1 MKLSHAQAVWVM
13 VACTAMWS
21 IAGVVTRQ
29 LDGAQ
34 SFEVTFW
41 RSVFTVMSLLVIL
54 PLTQGRGVFQRLIKA
69 PRVVWFS
76 GVCWAFMF
84 TSFMMA
90 LTLTTVAEVLIT
102 MAIGPLVTALIARIF
117 LNQHIALRTW
127 LAIAMAGVG
136 MAWMFGEPSA
146 DAAATPWG
154 TLVAL
159 LVPISA
165 AINWTLVQR
174 AQRTNAS
181 SDGETSVELIPA
193 VMVGALLSALA
204 TLPFAT
210 PFQATYTDVAWLALL
225 GLVQLAIPCAL
236 VVVCARVLPAP
247 EISLLA
253 LLEVLF
259 GIALAWVGAGEEPSN
274 RVLSGGG
281 LVLVGLLLNEWL
293 ASRETNDERMNNRES
308 EEM

>member
-1 MKLSHAQAVWVM
+1 M

-29 LDGAQ
+29 LESAQ

-41 RSVFTVMSLLVIL
+41 RSVFTMLSLLVIL
-54 PLTQGRGVFQRLIKA
+54 PIMQGLGVFQRLLKA
-69 PRVVWFS
+69 PRVVWWS

-90 LTLTTVAEVLIT
+90 LTLTTVAQVLVT
-102 MAIGPLVTALIARIF
+102 MAIGPLITALIARLF
-117 LNQHIALRTW
+117 LQHHIAARTW
-127 LAIAMAGVG
+127 MAIAMAGVG
-136 MAWMFGEPSA
+136 MAWMFNEPSA
-146 DAAATPWG
+146 GVASTPWG

-174 AQRTNAS
+174 AQRVQAS
-181 SDGETSVELIPA
+181 LGEGRTVELIPA
-193 VMVGALLSALA
+193 VMLGAMLSTLA
-204 TLPFAT
+204 TLPFAM
-210 PFQATYTDVAWLALL
+210 PFQATHTDVAWLALL

-259 GIALAWVGAGEEPSN
+259 GIALAWVGADEEPSA
-274 RVLSGGG
+274 RVLSGGS

-293 ASRETNDERMNNRES
+293 ASRESKEL
-308 EEM
+308 

>member
-1 MKLSHAQAVWVM
+1 M
-13 VACTAMWS
+13 VACSAMWS
-21 IAGVVTRQ
+21 LAGVVTRQ
-29 LDGAQ
+29 LEGAQ

-41 RSVFTVMSLLVIL
+41 RSLFTVLSLLVIL
-54 PLTQGRGVFQRLIKA
+54 PVTQGRGVFKRLSHA
-69 PRVVWFS
+69 PRVVWLS

-102 MAIGPLVTALIARIF
+102 MAIGPLITALIARIF
-117 LNQHIALRTW
+117 LKHHIAARTW

-136 MAWMFGEPSA
+136 MAWMFSEPSHGVA
-146 DAAATPWG
+146 TTPWG

-174 AQRTNAS
+174 VQREQALV
-181 SDGETSVELIPA
+181 GEGATVELIPA
-193 VMVGALLSALA
+193 VMVGALLSTVA
-204 TLPFAT
+204 TLPFSM
-210 PFQATYTDVAWLALL
+210 PFQATQTDVAWLALL

-259 GIALAWVGAGEEPSN
+259 GIALAWVGAGEEPSA

-293 ASRETNDERMNNRES
+293 AARES
-308 EEM
+308 KGK

>member
-1 MKLSHAQAVWVM
+1 MRLSHTQAVWTM
-13 VACTAMWS
+13 VACSAMWS
-21 IAGVVTRQ
+21 LAGVVTRQ
-29 LDGAQ
+29 LEGAQ

-41 RSVFTVMSLLVIL
+41 RSLFTVLSLLVIL
-54 PLTQGRGVFQRLIKA
+54 PVTQGRGVFKRLRHA
-69 PRVVWFS
+69 PRVVWLS

-102 MAIGPLVTALIARIF
+102 MAIGPLITALIARIF
-117 LNQHIALRTW
+117 LKHHIAARTW

-136 MAWMFGEPSA
+136 MAWMFNEPSHGVET
-146 DAAATPWG
+146 TPWG

-174 AQRTNAS
+174 VQREQALV
-181 SDGETSVELIPA
+181 GEGATVELIPA
-193 VMVGALLSALA
+193 VMVGALLSTVA
-204 TLPFAT
+204 TLPFSM
-210 PFQATYTDVAWLALL
+210 PFQATQTDVAWLALL

-259 GIALAWVGAGEEPSN
+259 GIALAWVGAGEEPSA

-293 ASRETNDERMNNRES
+293 AARES
-308 EEM
+308 KGK

>member
-1 MKLSHAQAVWVM
+1 MRLSHTQAVWTM
-13 VACTAMWS
+13 VACAAMWS
-21 IAGVVTRQ
+21 IAGVVTR
-29 LDGAQ
+29 LLESAQ

-41 RSVFTVMSLLVIL
+41 RSVFTVLSLLVIL
-54 PLTQGRGVFQRLIKA
+54 PLKQGRGVFQRLLKA
-69 PRVVWFS
+69 PRVVWWS

-102 MAIGPLVTALIARIF
+102 MSIGPLITALIARIF
-117 LNQHIALRTW
+117 LKHQIALRTW

-136 MAWMFGEPSA
+136 MAWMFSQPTAS
-146 DAAATPWG
+146 DISTPWG

-159 LVPISA
+159 LVPMSA

-174 AQRTNAS
+174 AQGTHTS
-181 SDGETSVELIPA
+181 SAQQESVELIPA

-204 TLPFAT
+204 TLPFAM
-210 PFQATYTDVAWLALL
+210 PFQATHMDVAWLALL

-259 GIALAWVGAGEEPSN
+259 GIALAWVGAGEEPSA
-274 RVLSGGG
+274 RVLGGGG
-281 LVLVGLLLNEWL
+281 LVLLGLLLNEWL
-293 ASRETNDERMNNRES
+293 ASRESNEERINNRES
-308 EEM
+308 KEM

>member
-1 MKLSHAQAVWVM
+1 MRLSHTQAVWVM
-13 VACTAMWS
+13 VACSAMWS

-29 LDGAQ
+29 LESAQ

-41 RSVFTVMSLLVIL
+41 RSLFTMLSLLVIL
-54 PLTQGRGVFQRLIKA
+54 PVTQGYGVFQRLRHA

-84 TSFMMA
+84 TSFMVA

-102 MAIGPLVTALIARIF
+102 MAMGPLITALLARIF
-117 LNQHIALRTW
+117 LKHHIATRTW

-136 MAWMFGEPSA
+136 MAWMFNEPSTGVA
-146 DAAATPWG
+146 STPWG

-159 LVPISA
+159 LVPVSA

-174 AQRTNAS
+174 AQREQALS
-181 SDGETSVELIPA
+181 GEGASVELMPS
-193 VMVGALLSALA
+193 VMVGALLSAMV
-204 TLPFAT
+204 TLPFAV
-210 PFQATYTDVAWLALL
+210 PFQASTTDVAWLALL
-225 GLVQLAIPCAL
+225 GVVQLAIPCAL

-259 GIALAWVGAGEEPSN
+259 GIALAWAGAGEEPSA
-274 RVLSGGG
+274 RALSGGG

-293 ASRETNDERMNNRES
+293 ASRES
-308 EEM
+308 KEM

>member
-1 MKLSHAQAVWVM
+1 MRLSHTQAVWVM

-29 LDGAQ
+29 LDSAHG
-34 SFEVTFW
+34 FEVTFW
-41 RSVFTVMSLLVIL
+41 RSLFTMLSLLVIL
-54 PLTQGRGVFQRLIKA
+54 PMTQGLGVFARLHKA

-76 GVCWAFMF
+76 GVCWTFMF

-102 MAIGPLVTALIARIF
+102 MAIGPLVTALIARVF
-117 LNQHIALRTW
+117 LKHQIPPRTW

-136 MAWMFGEPSA
+136 MAWMFNEPVT

-159 LVPISA
+159 LVPVSA
-165 AINWTLVQR
+165 AINWTLVQS
-174 AQRTNAS
+174 AQRASHNAAEA
-181 SDGETSVELIPA
+181 DAATDLIPA
-193 VMVGALLSALA
+193 VMVGALLSCLA
-204 TLPFAT
+204 TLPFAM
-210 PFQATYTDVAWLALL
+210 PFQASATDVAWLALL

-259 GIALAWVGAGEEPSN
+259 GIALAWVGAGEVPSA
-274 RVLSGGG
+274 RVLSGGS
-281 LVLVGLLLNEWL
+281 LVLFGLLLNEWL
-293 ASRETNDERMNNRES
+293 ARRSAK
-308 EEM
+308 EM